1 MTSFLEVGSMRE
13 ELAEILKS
21 AQRLHQLLSMSHS
34 ERLALE
40 QARVRQGD
48 MTTVHQEMQATVGAI
63 LERTEELV
71 SFLDRFESSPII
83 YTGEGSTQEVLA
95 KLHRLAA
102 IARESG
108 EKL

>member
-1 MTSFLEVGSMRE
+1 MRE
-13 ELAEILKS
+13 ELAEIHKS
-21 AQRLHQLLSMSHS
+21 AEWLRRLLTMSHS

-48 MTTVHQEMQATVGAI
+48 MTTVHQDMVAALQQILDRSEEM
-63 LERTEELV
+63 V

-95 KLHRLAA
+95 KLRRLAA
-102 IARESG
+102 LAQEAG
-108 EKL
+108 EEL

>member
-1 MTSFLEVGSMRE
+1 MRE
-13 ELAEILKS
+13 ELAEIHKS
-21 AQRLHQLLSMSHS
+21 AELLRRLLTMSHS

-48 MTTVHQEMQATVGAI
+48 MTTVHQDMVAALQQILDRSEEM
-63 LERTEELV
+63 V

-95 KLHRLAA
+95 KLQRLATLA
-102 IARESG
+102 QEAG
-108 EKL
+108 EEL